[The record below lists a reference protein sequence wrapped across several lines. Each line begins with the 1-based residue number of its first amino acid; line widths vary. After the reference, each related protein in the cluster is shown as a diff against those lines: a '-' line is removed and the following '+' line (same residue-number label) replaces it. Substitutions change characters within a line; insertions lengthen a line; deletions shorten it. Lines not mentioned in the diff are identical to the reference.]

1 MVKTRRQDPITVYGC
16 RSTPFLTG
24 RSPDSRSSASA
35 SAPCRRAA
43 GLSQVQL
50 GDLVGRDHKTIHRYE
65 TAQTSPNLLDLILI
79 AHAVGVPLAELTG

>member
-1 MVKTRRQDPITVYGC
+1 MPLDPVPDWALARQQVIGERIRT
-16 RSTPFLTG
+16 
-24 RSPDSRSSASA
+24 
-35 SAPCRRAA
+35 CRRAA